1 MKRRP
6 VILLV
11 ALVATLA
18 ATWWASRLEDEGAT
32 QGPAQRAVRSLPAG
46 AGGQPVPPQGKLTL
60 ARETWPAPAAD
71 IMRPYSFRPELP
83 HVSTPAA
90 APSVDV
96 EGPPPLPFRFLGTL
110 EEKGLQ
116 SVVLMEGPTVYVL
129 RVGQDVDQ
137 RYRVERITPTQILF
151 TYMPLRQRQS
161 LEIAPS
167 YDPSR

>member
-18 ATWWASRLEDEGAT
+18 ATWWASRLEDEAAT
-32 QGPAQRAVRSLPAG
+32 QGPAQRPARPLPAG
-46 AGGQPVPPQGKLTL
+46 AGGQPALPPGRLTL
-60 ARETWPAPAAD
+60 ARDAWPALAAD

-83 HVSTPAA
+83 QVSTPV
-90 APSVDV
+90 PSPVDV
-96 EGPPPLPFRFLGTL
+96 EGAPPLPFRFLGTL

-116 SVVLMEGPTVYVL
+116 SVVLMEGSTVHVL